1 MSIVKN
7 FNKIIKDKKV
17 FYSYIYTQIKIEI
30 TIMSITK
37 EKTVAEVVTE
47 NVGADHVFSKYKIDF
62 CCGGGMSLEKACND
76 SGVEFETV
84 KLEIENIKNSIVG
97 DSDSDLSKMDLIE
110 VIKYATSHHHSY
122 LNENSSQ
129 LVPLAAK
136 VAEVHGQDHKEV
148 VEINILFSKVVS
160 ELGEQIAIEENV
172 LFPFVK
178 KFIEQNKSNTENT
191 QTITEILE
199 QSIKNIEA
207 AYVLASDAFKS
218 ISKLSSNYTI
228 PVGAC
233 NSYAFLYEKLEEF
246 EHELHKYIHFEKNIL
261 FPKLL
266 KLI

>member
-1 MSIVKN
+1 
-7 FNKIIKDKKV
+7 
-17 FYSYIYTQIKIEI
+17 
-30 TIMSITK
+30 MSITK

-62 CCGGGMSLEKACND
+62 CCGGGMSLEEACKD

-84 KLEIENIKNSIVG
+84 KLEIENIKNIIAG
-97 DSDSDLSKMDLIE
+97 DSDLSKLDLIG
-110 VIKYATSHHHSY
+110 VIKHATNAHHNY
-122 LNENSSQ
+122 LNENITQ

-136 VAEVHGQDHKEV
+136 VAEVHGYDHKEV

-160 ELGEQIAIEENV
+160 ELGEQIALEENV
-172 LFPFVK
+172 LFPFVT
-178 KFIEQNKSNTENT
+178 KFIEQEKSKTENA
-191 QTITEILE
+191 QTITDILE

-207 AYVLASDAFKS
+207 AYILAGDTFKS
-218 ISKLSSNYTI
+218 ISKLSSNYTV

-233 NSYAFLYEKLEEF
+233 NSYRFLYEKLEEF

-266 KLI
+266 KLK

>member
-1 MSIVKN
+1 MSKETN
-7 FNKIIKDKKV
+7 FNIIIKDKKV
-17 FYSYIYTQIKIEI
+17 FYYYICTLIKNEI
-30 TIMSITK
+30 IIMSITK

-62 CCGGGMSLEKACND
+62 CCGGGLTLEEACKD

-84 KLEIENIKNSIVG
+84 ELEIENIKKIIAG
-97 DSDSDLSKMDLIE
+97 DSDLSKMDLIG
-110 VIKYATSHHHSY
+110 VIKHATNNHHNY
-122 LNENSSQ
+122 LNENSIQ

-160 ELGEQIAIEENV
+160 ELGEQIALEENV
-172 LFPFVK
+172 LFPFVTK
-178 KFIEQNKSNTENT
+178 YIEQEKSKTEND

-199 QSIKNIEA
+199 QSIKNIED
-207 AYVLASDAFKS
+207 AYVLAVDAFKS
-218 ISKLSSNYTI
+218 ISALSSNYTV

-233 NSYAFLYEKLEEF
+233 NSYRFLYEKLEEF

-266 KLI
+266 KLT